1 MQTGFVA
8 EEVTP
13 RKGTAIAQ
21 PRRVAIQRPVVQ
33 QLNPRDSAAGVKEAL
48 VKAVL
53 AEVPLPE
60 ISAEAEKMPFE
71 DAKKLA
77 ALKAI
82 ETYLSAQLVQVR
94 KEIEKL
100 TQESVEESQEKE

>member
-8 EEVTP
+8 EEVSP
-13 RKGTAIAQ
+13 RKGTAIAL
-21 PRRVAIQRPVVQ
+21 PKRASPQRPVVQ
-33 QLNPRDSAAGVKEAL
+33 QLNPRDSGTNGVKEAL
-48 VKAVL
+48 VKAIL

-94 KEIEKL
+94 KEIEKVQQYN
-100 TQESVEESQEKE
+100 T

>member
-1 MQTGFVA
+1 MQTGFVV
-8 EEVTP
+8 EEVSP
-13 RKGTAIAQ
+13 RRGTAIAQ
-21 PRRVAIQRPVVQ
+21 PKRIPAIRPVVQ
-33 QLNPRDSAAGVKEAL
+33 QLKPRDSGVADMKEVL
-48 VKAVL
+48 IKAVL

-94 KEIEKL
+94 KEIEKV
-100 TQESVEESQEKE
+100 QQYKV